1 MHNLLKKDD
10 VVILKEYNE
19 SINEAAVDWNDSAL
33 GILTNTLLK
42 PISWLK
48 GSIKKGIKKQQI
60 KNLVTQYG
68 MEYVKAINAI
78 DVPKDENEDGVETTS
93 VQSDANA
100 APVEN
105 TDELNKAIS
114 QEYKIMSNLNKIL
127 QIVSKWNE
135 NDFFTTNNGKIKQNF
150 QKTKDT
156 YVKYGKQ
163 IEIKNFLSGLKSFN
177 PEEYDADSKSMLQ
190 LQSNIN
196 KFFTDLKTLDYEQF
210 VANYGKQ
217 YAKKINSIVSNFSA
231 LDDNF
236 KNVQEH
242 LNANKKAVLK
252 VGNEYS
258 YTNNK
263 GEQKTVKLISTDKSY
278 KPGPDKIYLTDDD
291 VEIDNLDD
299 GVVFVLF
306 KDKAGKY
313 SDLSTT
319 MAIKASA
326 LKENVKESFNF
337 INEASEYMIPNNIQD
352 LFPADKLEQAKQI
365 EGIKEKS
372 FDKINLAALNTIKYK
387 ADYIINSKSGDK
399 EDTGSILKNI
409 WDKGILDL
417 NNYFQEVI
425 NTDEVTSKVTG
436 SVDAKTKKETE
447 SDQNTLTELQQM
459 GLNEIFPV
467 GKKFDVTKIYAFQ
480 GTFTGQNKK
489 TFKHTFLMSPTANF
503 VEDVSGSKMFWF
515 KLLGS
520 YKYDKK
526 KNINIRINPFLGAS
540 NNKKIS
546 DNFNNV
552 ENAYYVAFSALRPAT
567 SSKMYVYSNTGK
579 YFFNGEIYD
588 DVSKIENEIS
598 KYKKPNIADTIR
610 ELGPISNIFG
620 FTVNQRFTIEDDVIK
635 AKKFPGVQLTDG
647 TQDKDVDV
655 AKSNHEKLMNII
667 K

>member
-93 VQSDANA
+93 VQSDAET

-114 QEYKIMSNLNKIL
+114 QEYKIMSNLNKVLTALSHWKEI
-127 QIVSKWNE
+127 
-135 NDFFTTNNGKIKQNF
+135 DFFTPNNTKFKDIF
-150 QKTKDT
+150 EKTKQS
-156 YVKYGKQ
+156 YVKYGKL
-163 IEIKNFLSGLKSFN
+163 IEIKNLLAGLKIMN
-177 PEEYDADSKSMLQ
+177 PEEYDNDSKSMIELQ
-190 LQSNIN
+190 TNVN
-196 KFFTDLKTLDYEQF
+196 KFFNDFKTSDYEQF
-210 VANYGKQ
+210 VAIYGKQ
-217 YAKKINSIVSNFSA
+217 YSDKLNKIIDDFES

-252 VGNEYS
+252 VGNEYA

-447 SDQNTLTELQQM
+447 SDQNTINELQQM
-459 GLNEIFPV
+459 GLSEIFPV

-480 GTFTGQNKK
+480 GTFKGQNAK
-489 TFKHTFLMSPTANF
+489 TFKHTFLMSPTVNF
-503 VEDVSGSKMFWF
+503 VEDVAGSKMFWF
-515 KLLGS
+515 KLLGA

-526 KNINIRINPFLGAS
+526 KNITIRVNPFLGAT

-546 DNFNNV
+546 DNFNNA
-552 ENAYYVAFSALRPAT
+552 ENAYYVSFSALRPGT

-579 YFFNGEIYD
+579 YFFNGEIYE

-598 KYKKPNIADTIR
+598 KYKKPNIADTLR
-610 ELGPISNIFG
+610 ELGPISNIFN

-655 AKSNHEKLMNII
+655 AKSNHEKLMSII
-667 K
+667 R